1 MQPIFSCIIVD
12 DNEIARL
19 RTFSFVNKYPFLKI
33 VAVVESAESALKV
46 AEITPPDVLFL
57 DIDMPGISG
66 LELRE
71 KLLHVPTCI
80 FITSFPDY
88 ALESFEKDALDFL
101 VKPINAERF
110 SKSMDR
116 LKEYLTIRNKAM
128 QLESSLEPETLFIKD
143 GHDKIRIRFQDI
155 LYLEAL
161 KDYTGI
167 VTTNKKHCVL
177 SLLGNMLKQKPFD
190 SFVRIHRS
198 YAVQKKYINKIT
210 SSEVLVNNII
220 LPLGRNYKE
229 AIGNL

>member
-19 RTFSFVNKYPFLKI
+19 RTSFFVNKYPFLKI
-33 VAVVESAESALKV
+33 IAVLDSAEVALKV
-46 AEITPPDVLFL
+46 AEATPPDVLFL

-71 KLLHVPTCI
+71 KLLHIPACI

-101 VKPINAERF
+101 VKPIHEERF
-110 SKSMDR
+110 AKAMDR

-128 QLESSLEPETLFIKD
+128 QIDSSPEPDILFIKD
-143 GHDKIRIRFQDI
+143 GHDKIRIQLQDV

-161 KDYTGI
+161 KDYTGV
-167 VTTNKKHCVL
+167 VTANKKHCVL

-198 YAVQKKYINKIT
+198 YAVQKKYIMKIT
-210 SSEVLVNNII
+210 SSEVVVNNII

-229 AIGNL
+229 TIGDL